1 MKKNSGQVLVLFILI
16 LPILFMIL
24 GLVIDVG
31 LSYLEKRKVD
41 NVINEAIYYAL
52 NDDNNVLDNTR
63 KYIQKNIDNID
74 NLNVSL
80 NDNIVE
86 IKLSKRHKSLFAN
99 IFKKNDNLI
108 TANWFG
114 YKDNDK
120 IKIEKQ

>member
-1 MKKNSGQVLVLFILI
+1 MKKNSGQVLILFILI

-86 IKLSKRHKSLFAN
+86 IKLSK
-99 IFKKNDNLI
+99 
-108 TANWFG
+108 
-114 YKDNDK
+114 
-120 IKIEKQ
+120 

>member
-1 MKKNSGQVLVLFILI
+1 
-16 LPILFMIL
+16 MIL

-120 IKIEKQ
+120 IKILKQ

>member
-1 MKKNSGQVLVLFILI
+1 MKKNSGQVLILFILI

-86 IKLSKRHKSLFAN
+86 IKLSKRHKSLFVN
-99 IFKKNDNLI
+99 ILKKNDNLI

-120 IKIEKQ
+120 IKK